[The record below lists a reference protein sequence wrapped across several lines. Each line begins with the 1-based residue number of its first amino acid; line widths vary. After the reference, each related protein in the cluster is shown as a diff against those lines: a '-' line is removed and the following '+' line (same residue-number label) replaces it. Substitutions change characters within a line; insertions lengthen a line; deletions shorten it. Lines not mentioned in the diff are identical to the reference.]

1 MLAHEAEAGLLQR
14 FKKKDVVNDDV
25 RLPKNHHRAADS
37 RNEVA
42 NNGHPDDRY
51 DRLKT
56 LYSGERPLP
65 DDRKYAGY
73 VQ

>member
-25 RLPKNHHRAADS
+25 RLPKNHHPADS

-56 LYSGERPLP
+56 LYSGERPLA